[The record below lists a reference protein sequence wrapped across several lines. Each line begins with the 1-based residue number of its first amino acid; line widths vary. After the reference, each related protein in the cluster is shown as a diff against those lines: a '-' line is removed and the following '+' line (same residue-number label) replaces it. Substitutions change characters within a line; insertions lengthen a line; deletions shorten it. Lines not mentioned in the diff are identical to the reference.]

1 MQEQQDRYRVRA
13 LNTFIHVDLPLHP
26 ARPVRCQSCPPES
39 KQGILKATELVF
51 KAPPH
56 SHSQAETDLTDVPT
70 SESSQ
75 IQQAMTQNN
84 KKRQR
89 PCRAKRQRYRK
100 FVNKLKAE
108 IVADPSSF
116 DMRQVVL
123 LPSLIDHPE
132 RLHKLTLYLESF
144 QEQVGGTLNA

>member
-1 MQEQQDRYRVRA
+1 MSTCLYTKHIQCDVSRA
-13 LNTFIHVDLPLHP
+13 HP
-26 ARPVRCQSCPPES
+26 RASRAFPRRLSWCSGHRRILTA
-39 KQGILKATELVF
+39 KQKQICDA
-51 KAPPH
+51 
-56 SHSQAETDLTDVPT
+56 PT
-70 SESSQ
+70 SGSSQ

-116 DMRQVVL
+116 EMCQVEL